1 MKLCVG
7 ICVGITFDCFLL
19 IILNHEVKLNVR
31 VRPSHQE
38 CKIKLPTGG
47 FFCVIFSESYTQL
60 IYHSDKAPIIGA
72 PSC

>member
-1 MKLCVG
+1 MS
-7 ICVGITFDCFLL
+7 ICVGSLIFKFQLFQLVMSIIT
-19 IILNHEVKLNVR
+19 

>member
-1 MKLCVG
+1 MYESGL
-7 ICVGITFDCFLL
+7 
-19 IILNHEVKLNVR
+19 R
-31 VRPSHQE
+31 HQE

>member
-1 MKLCVG
+1 MNLCVG
-7 ICVGITFDCFLL
+7 ICVGILSV
-19 IILNHEVKLNVR
+19 IIFKLFINYEVKCNVR